1 MTPLH
6 LAAERARVKVIEY
19 LVGREADIINI
30 QDRNRVNVLCVTV
43 LHSVYYFWGFQALEK
58 VHTLQKHIGFFN
70 CRVVTLVADKLKRQW
85 LREVCLGME
94 V

>member
-30 QDRNRVNVLCVTV
+30 QDRNGVNILYVTV
-43 LHSVYYFWGFQALEK
+43 LMMKAYTVCATFEVSRHMRKYICITHQLCILSLSAFKLRSFWY
-58 VHTLQKHIGFFN
+58 
-70 CRVVTLVADKLKRQW
+70 
-85 LREVCLGME
+85 
-94 V
+94 

>member
-30 QDRNRVNVLCVTV
+30 QDLNGVNVLCVTV
-43 LHSVYYFWGFQALEK
+43 LMMKDYTGYTTLGVSRHLKKDICITHNFCILSLSAFKLRSFW
-58 VHTLQKHIGFFN
+58 
-70 CRVVTLVADKLKRQW
+70 
-85 LREVCLGME
+85 
-94 V
+94 

>member
-30 QDRNRVNVLCVTV
+30 QDLNGVNILCVSVLMMKDYTV
-43 LHSVYYFWGFQALEK
+43 CATFGVSRHMRKYICITHQLYIESIC
-58 VHTLQKHIGFFN
+58 LQTQKF
-70 CRVVTLVADKLKRQW
+70 LVI
-85 LREVCLGME
+85 LG
-94 V
+94 

>member
-30 QDRNRVNVLCVTV
+30 QDWNGVKILCVTV
-43 LHSVYYFWGFQALEK
+43 LMMKDYTVCATFGKNESTYASLISSVF
-58 VHTLQKHIGFFN
+58 
-70 CRVVTLVADKLKRQW
+70 
-85 LREVCLGME
+85 
-94 V
+94 